1 MLVINCEESVRR
13 FSRTKKSF
21 PKPETYKLYV
31 FGMVLCNVHY
41 YECMKSFPKPETYK
55 LYVFG
60 MVLCNVHYYECMKLL
75 TVYLKKYK
83 KNKLS

>member
-41 YECMKSFPKPETYK
+41 YECMK
-55 LYVFG
+55 
-60 MVLCNVHYYECMKLL
+60 LL
-75 TVYLKKYK
+75 TVYLKK
-83 KNKLS
+83 